1 MEWATNRR
9 PKVRLSRLRTERSYT
24 SLMIAPLLAF
34 LLIGG
39 PAPVQADRLAGAS
52 REEREGWVCVKIS
65 GTPSEIGYQHGA
77 LLAPEIADAKAVIE
91 EEMRGSTGKP
101 WSWFRD
107 TAKELYWDQVTP
119 ELKQEMKGIAEGASE
134 KGTKVDVW
142 DILAL
147 NAHIELEGYYLPWLK
162 GQASQ
167 KEACSAFVATGSW
180 TKDSKPVMGH
190 SFWWGWTSGQRF
202 KAVLTVKPDKGH
214 AYVMDALP
222 GFVHS
227 GTDWAI
233 NDAGMV
239 LCETTISGFAGYDPE
254 GIPEFVRMRRAV
266 QFGDSIDSM
275 AEIFRAG
282 NNGGYANAWLMADAK
297 TGEIGKLELGLKHTP
312 LAKTKDGTFYGAN
325 FPEHPSILRD
335 EIPDGWNTNL
345 AQNGCE
351 ARRARWKEIMAQEK
365 GKIDTESAK
374 RYLADTKNVVTGEN
388 KAGDGTLCGR
398 SSWGGA
404 IQAKVTN
411 ATMIGQMRY
420 EGRMGAPDGVNLKLA
435 TPSQKFLK
443 DMPARPWV
451 GL

>member
-1 MEWATNRR
+1 
-9 PKVRLSRLRTERSYT
+9 
-24 SLMIAPLLAF
+24 MIAPILVLL
-34 LLIGG
+34 LGVG
-39 PAPVQADRLAGAS
+39 QGVGQADRLVGAV
-52 REEREGWVCVKIS
+52 REEREGWVRITIAGK
-65 GTPSEIGYQHGA
+65 PAEIGYQHGA
-77 LLAPEIADAKAVIE
+77 LLAPEIADAKAVIAD
-91 EEMRGSTGKP
+91 EMRGSTGKD
-101 WSWFRD
+101 WAWFRD
-107 TAKELYWDQVTP
+107 TAKELYWDKVTP
-119 ELKQEMKGIAEGASE
+119 ELKAEMKGIAEGAAA
-134 KGTKVDVW
+134 KGTKIDVW

-180 TKDSKPVMGH
+180 TKEGKPVMGH

-202 KAVLTVKPDKGH
+202 KAVLDVTPAEGH
-214 AYVMDALP
+214 RYLMDALP

-266 QFGDSIDSM
+266 QFGDSIDAM
-275 AEIFRAG
+275 AAIFREG

-312 LAKTKDGTFYGAN
+312 LAKTKDGVFYGAN
-325 FPEHPSILRD
+325 FPEHPSILKD
-335 EIPDGWNTNL
+335 EIPNGWNTNPS
-345 AQNGCE
+345 QNGCE
-351 ARRARWKEIMAQEK
+351 ARRLRWKQVLTADK

-374 RYLADTKNVVTGEN
+374 RYLADTKDVVTGET

-398 SSWGGA
+398 GGWGGA
-404 IQAKVTN
+404 IQAKVTDG
-411 ATMIGQMRY
+411 TMIKAMRY
-420 EGRMGAPDGVNLKLA
+420 EGRMGAPDGVPLKLA
-435 TPSQKFLK
+435 APGRKFLK
-443 DMPARPWV
+443 DMPVRAWV
-451 GL
+451 GLGR